1 MTSKAPAAVK
11 NNTSPRLLSPEA
23 TKILKYSLDE
33 LASTASP
40 VNPAVSEDILLLKHG
55 DETWFSLSSFHARR
69 AVASALKERGYP
81 TTSTSNCIV
90 SEKYPQYIRS
100 DLFNDSIQTLIM
112 AAGQMSDKES
122 DALVT
127 VLMSYNRIEFTWPAD
142 DEQPMD
148 FASYFVLM
156 TAEKGSLIYDKR
168 LGCAVRFHSMAIRNS
183 QNGPVVSYQTDVKMA
198 FGIEVVSVTAHVSE
212 NVFETSTMGKQR
224 YLPMTKDL
232 WAELIQSG
240 KRTAELLLSQETTH
254 GQMKGVGFIAGMMGK
269 KVSVSVNG
277 RVIHD
282 PSGCHELM
290 PDDFSGLLR
299 LYDLYV
305 DDEGDIT
312 TSTIRE
318 DHGYAELM
326 PYGVLYDLT
335 ESRWFIARV
344 DDLKPV
350 DFSENAFEQLVLD
363 ANKKHLIHAVVKNRD
378 IVNSGSIG
386 GKGKNAIF
394 LLSGMPGCG
403 KTMTAEAVA
412 ESIRKPLFKV
422 NLGTL
427 SSNIEKLEKRLGEVL
442 QLSARWDAVL
452 LIDEADAYM
461 ETRDSTN
468 LARNALVAVFLR
480 LLEYYAGVLFLTTNR
495 RDQIDPAFWSRIT
508 LAFHY
513 PSLDDAGLKIIWKNM
528 LGNVGVTATDA
539 EIASLL
545 VYGANG
551 REIGNAIN
559 AAQSLAHEFAVPVN
573 ASHIAQ
579 ILAVNKQ
586 FMKTMASDNKP
597 SKLMGWGAVGHWLQS
612 LSFKG

>member
-1 MTSKAPAAVK
+1 MTSTVSAAVK
-11 NNTSPRLLSPEA
+11 INTSPRLLSSEA
-23 TKILKYSLDE
+23 TKSLKTRLDD
-33 LASTASP
+33 LASDACP
-40 VNPAVSEDILLLKHG
+40 VNPAISDDILLLTLDG
-55 DETWFSLSSFHARR
+55 DAWFSLSSYHARR

-90 SEKYPQYIRS
+90 SEKFPLYIRS

-112 AAGQMSDKES
+112 AVGQMSDRES

-127 VLMSYNRIEFTWPAD
+127 VLMDFNRIQFTWPSND
-142 DEQPMD
+142 DQELD

-156 TAEKGSLIYDKR
+156 TKEKGKLVFDKR
-168 LGCAVRFHSMAIRNS
+168 LGCSVKLISMAIRQS
-183 QNGPVVSYQTDVKMA
+183 QNGPVVIYQTDVNLA
-198 FGIEVVSVTAHVSE
+198 FGVEAISVVAHVTE
-212 NVFETSTMGKQR
+212 NVFVTSTMSKQR
-224 YLPMTKDL
+224 YLPLTDEML
-232 WAELIQSG
+232 AELIVAG
-240 KRTAELLLSQETTH
+240 KRTAQLLMSQETTH
-254 GQMKGVGFIAGMMGK
+254 GQMKGVGFVPGMMGK
-269 KVSVSVNG
+269 KVSVAVNG
-277 RVIHD
+277 RVIQD
-282 PSGCHELM
+282 PSGCHEMM
-290 PDDFSGLLR
+290 PDEFSGLLR

-305 DDEGDIT
+305 DDEGDLTPSIL
-312 TSTIRE
+312 RE

-350 DFSENAFEQLVLD
+350 DFSENAFDQLVLD

-378 IVNSGSIG
+378 IVNSGTIQ

-412 ESIRKPLFKV
+412 ESIQKPLFKV

-442 QLSARWDAVL
+442 QLAARWDAVL

-461 ETRDSTN
+461 EVRDSTN

-513 PSLDDAGLKIIWKNM
+513 PSLDDAGLKVIWKNM
-528 LGNVGVTATDA
+528 LRNVGVTVSDS
-539 EIASLL
+539 EIAALL

-559 AAQSLAHEFAVPVN
+559 AGQSLAFESGEPLN

-586 FMKTMASDNKP
+586 FMKNLGSDSRQQALK
-597 SKLMGWGAVGHWLQS
+597 GWGGLVNWLQS
-612 LSFKG
+612 MSFRG